1 MAASELSC
9 VSAVQP
15 LDHVVA
21 LIPRYEEDN
30 HVTRGP
36 RPELRQRLSVERST
50 RSKDATSAVV
60 ISLGS
65 SENT

>member
-9 VSAVQP
+9 VSPVQP

-50 RSKDATSAVV
+50 SKDATSAVV